1 MTVLLVGETGT
12 GKELFARG
20 MHAASPRSAEPFVAI
35 NCAAIPETLLESE
48 LFGHEPGAFT
58 DAKTLKRGLLEV
70 AERGTVFLDEV
81 AELPPQA
88 PGKAPESGGGQA
100 LPPTGRIRR
109 ADTPGAHHRRNQH
122 GTRTRRGKQPL
133 SRREGR
139 WSDAAVSYES
149 LVRDPLAN
157 EQTRL
162 SALRW
167 LGRVYLEQGNR
178 GAAMDVLEA
187 AVAAATQAG
196 SPSKIAQAL
205 NVVAIVHQSSGDL
218 DRAELI
224 YREARGTAESIRDSE
239 AMAMIDQNL
248 GTVASIRGDIRG
260 ALESFQRSLAGYRAL
275 GMLDHAAQVLNNIG
289 LAYTDLGEL
298 DEAEAAYA
306 AAAEAFGEQHDR
318 PNEMNVAL
326 NQVQLCIATGRFDD
340 AQERVEALLALTG
353 EIAPSWRGE
362 VFRHVGVIARE
373 RGDYV
378 KAAEYLGRAGECA
391 EEGEDLLLKAD
402 VAEQLAELYW
412 TQKRHR
418 DMLAHLNKSHALYS
432 RLKAQHRVAQ
442 VERRNAALESRF
454 LEMAHH
460 WGDSIES
467 KDHYTQGHCE
477 RVAFFACVLA
487 DSMGMDSRS
496 LFWFRLGALLHDI
509 GKIIVPTEVLNKA
522 GPLTGRGVGDDE
534 APPGGWSRARC
545 GYRFSRGRTG
555 GHQESSRALG
565 WHRLSGRSGGRRDPL
580 RRAQS
585 SAWRMC
591 TTRSRRRG
599 RIATACRT
607 RGPRKKCGRQTDNSI
622 PSFWKPFSAGRNLPT
637 FGRGRTP
644 QRTAVFTMDHLP
656 GRGLTA

>member
-1 MTVLLVGETGT
+1 MKALVEEA
-12 GKELFARG
+12 KL
-20 MHAASPRSAEPFVAI
+20 AE
-35 NCAAIPETLLESE
+35 
-48 LFGHEPGAFT
+48 
-58 DAKTLKRGLLEV
+58 
-70 AERGTVFLDEV
+70 
-81 AELPPQA
+81 
-88 PGKAPESGGGQA
+88 
-100 LPPTGRIRR
+100 
-109 ADTPGAHHRRNQH
+109 
-122 GTRTRRGKQPL
+122 
-133 SRREGR
+133 REGR
-139 WSDAAVSYES
+139 WSDAAVSYEC
-149 LVRDPLAN
+149 LVRDPLAH

-187 AVAAATQAG
+187 AVAAATAAG
-196 SPSKIAQAL
+196 SASKIAQAL
-205 NVVAIVHQSSGDL
+205 NVVAIVHQTSGDL
-218 DRAELI
+218 DRAEFI
-224 YREARGTAESIRDSE
+224 YREARVTAESIRDSE

-260 ALESFQRSLAGYRAL
+260 ALASFQRSLAGYRAL

-298 DEAEAAYA
+298 DQAEAAYA
-306 AAAEAFGEQHDR
+306 EAAEAFGAQHDH

-326 NQVQLCIATGRFDD
+326 NQVQLCIATGRFDE
-340 AQERVEALLALTG
+340 AQERVETLLALTG

-391 EEGEDLLLKAD
+391 EEAEDLLLKAD

-418 DMLAHLNKSHALYS
+418 DMLAHLNQSHALYS

-522 GPLTGRGVGDDE
+522 GKLSADEWAMMKRHPEAGLELVADIDFPGDVRAVIRNHHERWDGTGYPDRLAGEKIPFAARILCVADVYDALTTARSYRDSMSH
-534 APPGGWSRARC
+534 SRAAKEMRSSE
-545 GYRFSRGRTG
+545 GQFDP
-555 GHQESSRALG
+555 QLLEAFLNWAESA
-565 WHRLSGRSGGRRDPL
+565 D
-580 RRAQS
+580 
-585 SAWRMC
+585 
-591 TTRSRRRG
+591 
-599 RIATACRT
+599 
-607 RGPRKKCGRQTDNSI
+607 
-622 PSFWKPFSAGRNLPT
+622 LPA
-637 FGRGRTP
+637 RPTP
-644 QRTAVFTMDHLP
+644 QRTAVFRMDQLSARVLP
-656 GRGLTA
+656 A

>member
-1 MTVLLVGETGT
+1 VKL
-12 GKELFARG
+12 
-20 MHAASPRSAEPFVAI
+20 RSTPGSR
-35 NCAAIPETLLESE
+35 ESE
-48 LFGHEPGAFT
+48 SPQIKALV
-58 DAKTLKRGLLEV
+58 DQAKL
-70 AERGTVFLDEV
+70 AE
-81 AELPPQA
+81 
-88 PGKAPESGGGQA
+88 
-100 LPPTGRIRR
+100 
-109 ADTPGAHHRRNQH
+109 
-122 GTRTRRGKQPL
+122 
-133 SRREGR
+133 REGR
-139 WSDAAVSYES
+139 WSDAAVCYEN

-157 EQTRL
+157 DQTRL

-187 AVAAATQAG
+187 AVAAATAAG

-205 NVVAIVHQSSGDL
+205 NVVAIVHQTSGDL

-224 YREARGTAESIRDSE
+224 YREARGTAESIRDAE

-248 GTVASIRGDIRG
+248 GTVASIRGDVQG
-260 ALESFQRSLAGYRAL
+260 ALDSFQRSLAGYRAL

-298 DEAEAAYA
+298 NEAEAAYTE
-306 AAAEAFGEQHDR
+306 AAEAFGEQQDH

-326 NQVQLCIATGRFDD
+326 NQVQLCIATGRIDE
-340 AQERVEALLALTG
+340 AQQRVDTLMALTG

-378 KAAEYLGRAGECA
+378 KAAEFLGRAGECA

-522 GPLTGRGVGDDE
+522 GPLTGEEWAMMKRHPEAGLELVADIDFPGDVRAVIRNHHERWDGTGYPDGLAGDE
-534 APPGGWSRARC
+534 IPFAARILCVADVYDALTTARSYRDSMSHARAA
-545 GYRFSRGRTG
+545 
-555 GHQESSRALG
+555 QEMRASHGQFDPVLLEAFLSWADSSDVR
-565 WHRLSGRSGGRRDPL
+565 P
-580 RRAQS
+580 
-585 SAWRMC
+585 
-591 TTRSRRRG
+591 
-599 RIATACRT
+599 ATA
-607 RGPRKKCGRQTDNSI
+607 
-622 PSFWKPFSAGRNLPT
+622 
-637 FGRGRTP
+637 TP
-644 QRTAVFTMDHLP
+644 QDTAVFSMDNISRRDVHV
-656 GRGLTA
+656 

>member
-1 MTVLLVGETGT
+1 MDQAKL
-12 GKELFARG
+12 
-20 MHAASPRSAEPFVAI
+20 AE
-35 NCAAIPETLLESE
+35 
-48 LFGHEPGAFT
+48 
-58 DAKTLKRGLLEV
+58 
-70 AERGTVFLDEV
+70 
-81 AELPPQA
+81 
-88 PGKAPESGGGQA
+88 
-100 LPPTGRIRR
+100 
-109 ADTPGAHHRRNQH
+109 
-122 GTRTRRGKQPL
+122 
-133 SRREGR
+133 REGR
-139 WSDAAVSYES
+139 WTDAAVSYES

-306 AAAEAFGEQHDR
+306 AAAEAFGEQHDH

-340 AQERVEALLALTG
+340 AQERVEALLAVTG

-418 DMLAHLNKSHALYS
+418 DMLAHLNQSHALYS

-454 LEMAHH
+454 LEMAHQ

-522 GPLTGRGVGDDE
+522 GPLTGEEWAMMKRHPEAGLELVSDIDFPGDVRAVIRNHHERWDGTGYPDGLAGE
-534 APPGGWSRARC
+534 EIPFAARILCVADVYDALTTARSYRDSMSHARAAEEMRSSHGQFDPALLGAFLSWAESADVPPR
-545 GYRFSRGRTG
+545 
-555 GHQESSRALG
+555 
-565 WHRLSGRSGGRRDPL
+565 P
-580 RRAQS
+580 
-585 SAWRMC
+585 
-591 TTRSRRRG
+591 
-599 RIATACRT
+599 
-607 RGPRKKCGRQTDNSI
+607 
-622 PSFWKPFSAGRNLPT
+622 
-637 FGRGRTP
+637 TP
-644 QRTAVFTMDHLP
+644 QRTAIFTMDHLA